1 LEVGVAPGNSECEFA
16 GSNGA
21 DARQYSLFHC
31 YCAINAGVFLAA
43 IAYNSVPPGVV
54 AGRLKKTLKKY
65 INIKY
70 L

>member
-1 LEVGVAPGNSECEFA
+1 LEVGVGSGNSECEFA

-43 IAYNSVPPGVV
+43 IAYNSVPPELWPG
-54 AGRLKKTLKKY
+54 GLRKHLKSL
-65 INIKY
+65 
-70 L
+70 